1 MVLNSLEILGRHV
14 GLGKL
19 LCLPIPHADLL
30 ANGYQMNHLK
40 LTVIHKANLPYEDQ
54 DL

>member
-1 MVLNSLEILGRHV
+1 MVLNSLKILGRHV

-40 LTVIHKANLPYEDQ
+40 LTVFHKANLPYEDQ